1 MRKQCPNVHIASIYL
16 TIDAH
21 SKAEATAYARHHYLV

>member
-1 MRKQCPNVHIASIYL
+1 MSVCPNVRIASIYL

-21 SKAEATAYARHHYLV
+21 SKAEATAYAQRHHLV